1 MLPLVYP
8 PFVSPLI
15 TGTVVANSFR
25 LRSVRSEGGQTGEI
39 KSSNWKG
46 GVGWSRGV
54 PGNCKSIQPQLRIR
68 QSPTWDLQNG
78 SAWGAKQTCKMPL
91 GDVYETLDSR
101 DKIHFYYSLLLK
113 YCYIVKHK
121 VNPIT

>member
-25 LRSVRSEGGQTGEI
+25 LRSVRREDGQTGEI

-46 GVGWSRGV
+46 GVGWSRAV
-54 PGNCKSIQPQLRIR
+54 LGNCKSIQPELRIR
-68 QSPTWDLQNG
+68 QSPTWDLWQNG
-78 SAWGAKQTCKMPL
+78 RDWGAKQTCKMPL
-91 GDVYETLDSR
+91 GDVYETLDPR
-101 DKIHFYYSLLLK
+101 DKIHFSSLLLK
-113 YCYIVKHK
+113 YCCIVEHK